1 VAQEHIGG
9 KTLLKGTCLVCN
21 EEFFGVSVCPNDGTA
36 ISMVQE
42 DPLVGNILAERF
54 EVLAK
59 LGEGGMSAVYKA
71 RHMLMDRIVAIKLLF
86 ASDIS
91 SLKRFQLEAKLACN
105 LNHINIVSVFDFG
118 VSTQGQPYLVM
129 DYLEGRSLGDC
140 IKLDGP
146 LQLDRALGIF
156 TQACDA
162 LTYAHKRDVV
172 HRDLKPSNF
181 MLVLDDNYSELL
193 KVVDFGI
200 AKQINFEEPSGQGL
214 TKTGEVFGS
223 PLYMAPEQCLGRKL
237 DARADIY
244 SMGCVMYEAL
254 TGTPP
259 LVGVNA
265 LDTLHKHISE
275 DPLPFAITNPDC
287 RNLPPLLE
295 KLVFKALAR
304 DVDQRYQS
312 MLELWTDLEVL
323 LHAAK
328 GGGGKASVAVPKVT
342 ASPPAINSLQS
353 NTIPVGMAPGL
364 SPHDSLS
371 NDSATIPPG
380 LSTGKVI
387 APHAVPPYFGQDST
401 RAPGANQ
408 SGTFPARPQPSG
420 GVGQSNNRMNSMAS
434 PANRLTP
441 SPEGS
446 ADSTSNRLSAR
457 MPAVQNPQ
465 GSYNRLPANSP
476 AESLN
481 GEQGFTE
488 SLSKP
493 TRSLLNNNGGGG
505 PTSIGAQETKAP
517 TGKDSSGSP
526 SDVSQNT
533 DEIAALAQK
542 RVGAISRIGLTP
554 PDGTSSTAGAAANKG
569 RPRVGDVSRTGMT
582 GMSVVTA
589 QINKSSQVMLPL
601 SMAAAVLLGLSCWFF
616 YANNSAP
623 KPESNSGTTPGANVT
638 GGATTNG
645 ASHVAIVGAV
655 KSGAARKAAVI
666 PPASSSSDWRELQ
679 KQGLTALEEC
689 NYRVAYERLQDAVA
703 KSSGH
708 PLDDEYGQLLAQFG
722 QAASKTDHFQDAI
735 DNLMRAQ
742 SIFGRSHSPESEL
755 LLADCKNYLGLVYT
769 NQMDYN
775 NAKAFLDEAKKIR
788 DKYGKQEDKADSDQ
802 AMAKLYNRFESRD
815 GSFGTDNAIKM
826 LQDSLVG
833 KSNDAAFVIESKN
846 DLGFSYNRK
855 HEYKQARY
863 FYEQALASAKQNFG
877 VDHPLYADSLVG
889 LGTLNWL
896 EGNDDLATKQFLQA
910 LPIRQKN
917 YGENSIK
924 TSEVYACLGY
934 ANVKNNPDK
943 AKEYFESALA
953 IKRELL
959 GAENREYIANE
970 TAYHRVLKRKHH

>member
-21 EEFFGVSVCPNDGTA
+21 EEFFGLSVCPNDGHA
-36 ISMVQE
+36 ISLTQE

-86 ASDIS
+86 ASDIA

-140 IKLDGP
+140 IKIDGP
-146 LQLDRALGIF
+146 MQLDRALGIF

-200 AKQINFEEPSGQGL
+200 AKQINFEDPAGQGL

-244 SMGCVMYEAL
+244 SMGCVMYEVL

-259 LVGVNA
+259 LVGINA

-275 DPLPFAITNPDC
+275 DPLPFAQINPAT

-328 GGGGKASVAVPKVT
+328 GGGQSTVALPKVS
-342 ASPPAINSLQS
+342 ASPPAINPLQS

-364 SPHDSLS
+364 SSHESLTGIPKI
-371 NDSATIPPG
+371 APPG
-380 LSTGKVI
+380 LAKDKVI
-387 APHAVPPYFGQDST
+387 APHAVPPYYGQDST
-401 RAPGANQ
+401 RGPAANQ
-408 SGTFPARPQPSG
+408 SGSFPARPATG
-420 GVGQSNNRMNSMAS
+420 GVGQSNNRLNSMAS

-441 SPEGS
+441 VPENS
-446 ADSTSNRLSAR
+446 SDSNTLSAR
-457 MPAVQNPQ
+457 LPAVQNPQ
-465 GSYNRLPANSP
+465 GSYNRLPASDG
-476 AESLN
+476 LD
-481 GEQGFTE
+481 GQDDLTG

-493 TRSLLNNNGGGG
+493 TRSLLNNN
-505 PTSIGAQETKAP
+505 SGAP
-517 TGKDSSGSP
+517 
-526 SDVSQNT
+526 
-533 DEIAALAQK
+533 
-542 RVGAISRIGLTP
+542 
-554 PDGTSSTAGAAANKG
+554 AGAAALPSGFLSGTASLPATASPGAATEALQGNHLDGTLPPRRVGSSSRIGPALSPLDATSTGVDVPTPANKG
-569 RPRVGDVSRTGMT
+569 RSRVGDVSRTGMS
-582 GMSVVTA
+582 GMSIVSA
-589 QINKSSQVMLPL
+589 QINKSSQIVLPVSL
-601 SMAAAVLLGLSCWFF
+601 VAALLLGFGSWFF
-616 YANNSAP
+616 Y
-623 KPESNSGTTPGANVT
+623 ESSKTPQKSESGNVTVGSGT
-638 GGATTNG
+638 
-645 ASHVAIVGAV
+645 SHVAIVGAS
-655 KSGAARKAAVI
+655 KSGAGKAGSESNA
-666 PPASSSSDWRELQ
+666 ASSATSGDWRELQ
-679 KQGLTALEEC
+679 KQGMKALEEC
-689 NYRVAYERLQDAVA
+689 NYRIAYERLQDAVA
-703 KSSGH
+703 KSNGH

-735 DNLMRAQ
+735 DNLSRAQ
-742 SIFGRSHSPESEL
+742 SIFGRSHTPESEL

-775 NAKAFLDEAKKIR
+775 NAKAFIDEAKKIR

-815 GSFGTDNAIKM
+815 GSFGSDSAIKL

-833 KSNDAAFVIESKN
+833 KSNDPAFVIESKN

-855 HEYKQARY
+855 HEFKQARY

-877 VDHPLYADSLVG
+877 VSHPLYADSLVG
-889 LGTLNWL
+889 LGTLNSL
-896 EGNDDLATKQFLQA
+896 EDNDDLATKQFLQA

-934 ANVKNNPDK
+934 ANVKKNPEK
-943 AKEYFESALA
+943 AKEYFDSALA

-959 GAENREYIANE
+959 GADNREYIANE
-970 TAYHRVLKRKHH
+970 SAYHRVQKRKHH

>member
-1 VAQEHIGG
+1 MI
-9 KTLLKGTCLVCN
+9 
-21 EEFFGVSVCPNDGTA
+21 
-36 ISMVQE
+36 QE

-86 ASDIS
+86 ASDIA

-162 LTYAHKRDVV
+162 LSYAHKRDVV

-275 DPLPFAITNPDC
+275 DPLPFAITNPAC
-287 RNLPPLLE
+287 RNLPPPLE
-295 KLVFKALAR
+295 KVVFKALAR
-304 DVDQRYQS
+304 DVEQRYQS

-323 LHAAK
+323 LHAAR
-328 GGGGKASVAVPKVT
+328 GGTGKTPTTSPKVT
-342 ASPPAINSLQS
+342 ASSPAMNTLQAT
-353 NTIPVGMAPGL
+353 TIPVGTPGL
-364 SPHDSLS
+364 SPSDSLKNES
-371 NDSATIPPG
+371 KAMLPE

-401 RAPGANQ
+401 KAPGKA
-408 SGTFPARPQPSG
+408 SGTFPTRPVSG
-420 GVGQSNNRMNSMAS
+420 GAGQSNNRMNSMANS
-434 PANRLTP
+434 LTV
-441 SPEGS
+441 E
-446 ADSTSNRLSAR
+446 
-457 MPAVQNPQ
+457 
-465 GSYNRLPANSP
+465 
-476 AESLN
+476 LN
-481 GEQGFTE
+481 GEQDFTE
-488 SLSKP
+488 SIPKS
-493 TRSLLNNNGGGG
+493 TRSLLNSNGGG
-505 PTSIGAQETKAP
+505 PTSIGAP
-517 TGKDSSGSP
+517 DGKISISK
-526 SDVSQNT
+526 DVLAAESELTQNK
-533 DEIAALAQK
+533 EEVAALAQK
-542 RVGAISRIGLTP
+542 RVASISRIVPAIMSG
-554 PDGTSSTAGAAANKG
+554 DGTASQTGAAANKG
-569 RPRVGDVSRTGMT
+569 RSRVGDVSRTGMT

-589 QINKSSQVMLPL
+589 QMGRSSQIMLPL
-601 SMAAAVLLGLSCWFF
+601 SIAAAVLLGSGCWFF
-616 YANNSAP
+616 YANNSAQ
-623 KPESNSGTTPGANVT
+623 KQDTNNGTTSGGNATSGTTD
-638 GGATTNG
+638 G
-645 ASHVAIVGAV
+645 ASHMAIVGAA
-655 KSGAARKAAVI
+655 KSGSEPIADDI
-666 PPASSSSDWRELQ
+666 SPASSPSEWQDLQ
-679 KQGLTALEEC
+679 KQGLTALALC
-689 NYRVAYERLQDAVA
+689 NYKVAYDRLREAVM
-703 KSSGH
+703 KSNGH

-735 DNLMRAQ
+735 DNLTRAQ
-742 SIFGRSHSPESEL
+742 SIFSRSHTPESEL

-775 NAKAFLDEAKKIR
+775 NAKAFLDEAKKLR
-788 DKYGKQEDKADSDQ
+788 DKYGKAEDKADSDQ
-802 AMAKLYNRFESRD
+802 SMAKLYNRFESRD

-846 DLGFSYNRK
+846 NLGFSYNRK

-863 FYEQALASAKQNFG
+863 FYEQALTSAKQNFG

-889 LGTLNWL
+889 LGTLNSL
-896 EGNDDLATKQFLQA
+896 ENNDDLATKQFLQA

-917 YGENSIK
+917 YGEKSIK

-934 ANVKNNPDK
+934 ANVKKNPDK
-943 AKEYFESALA
+943 AKEYFESALS
-953 IKRELL
+953 IKRDLL
-959 GAENREYIANE
+959 GADNREYVANE
-970 TAYHRVLKRKHH
+970 IAYHRVLKHKHH

>member
-1 VAQEHIGG
+1 MAQEYIGG

-86 ASDIS
+86 ASDIA

-275 DPLPFAITNPDC
+275 DPLPFAITNPAC
-287 RNLPPLLE
+287 RNLPEPLE

-328 GGGGKASVAVPKVT
+328 GGGGKAPSVSPKVT
-342 ASPPAINSLQS
+342 ASPPALNPRQA
-353 NTIPVGMAPGL
+353 NTIPVGNPGL
-364 SPHDSLS
+364 SPSDGLSSSDSKPAL
-371 NDSATIPPG
+371 PG
-380 LSTGKVI
+380 LTTGKVI

-401 RAPGANQ
+401 RAPGTA
-408 SGTFPARPQPSG
+408 SGTFPARPSTG
-420 GVGQSNNRMNSMAS
+420 GAGQSNNRMNSMAS

-441 SPEGS
+441 MPDGS
-446 ADSTSNRLSAR
+446 AETASNTLSAR

-476 AESLN
+476 GENLN

-488 SLSKP
+488 SIPK
-493 TRSLLNNNGGGG
+493 TRSLLSNNGGG
-505 PTSIGAQETKAP
+505 PTSIAATSTSKAAE
-517 TGKDSSGSP
+517 DA
-526 SDVSQNT
+526 SQNKE
-533 DEIAALAQK
+533 EIAAIAQK
-542 RVGAISRIGLTP
+542 RVGSASRIGPGLTP
-554 PDGTSSTAGAAANKG
+554 ADVNASQTGMAANKG
-569 RPRVGDVSRTGMT
+569 RPRVGDVSRTGMS

-589 QINKSSQVMLPL
+589 QIGKSSQLMLPL
-601 SMAAAVLLGLSCWFF
+601 SIVAAVLLGSGCWFF
-616 YANNSAP
+616 YANNSAQ
-623 KPESNSGTTPGANVT
+623 KQDANNGTSAGGNPT
-638 GGATTNG
+638 GGTANG
-645 ASHVAIVGAV
+645 ASHVAIVGAA
-655 KSGAARKAAVI
+655 KSGAERTADAI
-666 PPASSSSDWRELQ
+666 PPESSAADWRELQ
-679 KQGLTALEEC
+679 KQGLTALGLC
-689 NYRVAYERLQDAVA
+689 NYKVAYERLRDAVT
-703 KSSGH
+703 KSNGH
-708 PLDDEYGQLLAQFG
+708 PLDDDYGQLLAQFG

-742 SIFGRSHSPESEL
+742 SIFGRSHTPESEL

-889 LGTLNWL
+889 LGTLNSL
-896 EGNDDLATKQFLQA
+896 ENNDDLATKQFLQA

-917 YGENSIK
+917 YGEKSIK
-924 TSEVYACLGY
+924 TSEVFACLGY
-934 ANVKNNPDK
+934 ANVKKNPDK
-943 AKEYFESALA
+943 AKEYFENALA
-953 IKRELL
+953 IKRDLL
-959 GAENREYIANE
+959 GADNREYIANE
-970 TAYHRVLKRKHH
+970 VAYHRVLKHKHH

>member
-1 VAQEHIGG
+1 VAQEYIGG

-21 EEFFGVSVCPNDGTA
+21 EEFFGLSVCPNDGTA

-86 ASDIS
+86 ASDIA

-140 IKLDGP
+140 IKIDGP

-275 DPLPFAITNPDC
+275 DPLPFAITNPAC
-287 RNLPPLLE
+287 RNLPEPLE

-328 GGGGKASVAVPKVT
+328 GGGGKVPSVSPKVT
-342 ASPPAINSLQS
+342 ASPPAMNSLQA
-353 NTIPVGMAPGL
+353 NTIPVVKPGL
-364 SPHDSLS
+364 SPSDSLS
-371 NDSATIPPG
+371 SSNDSKTMPPG
-380 LSTGKVI
+380 LTTGKVI

-401 RAPGANQ
+401 RGPGTA
-408 SGTFPARPQPSG
+408 SGTFPARPSG

-441 SPEGS
+441 MPDGS
-446 ADSTSNRLSAR
+446 TETASNKLSAR

-476 AESLN
+476 GENLN
-481 GEQGFTE
+481 LEQGFTE
-488 SLSKP
+488 SIPKS
-493 TRSLLNNNGGGG
+493 RSLLSNNGGGG
-505 PTSIGAQETKAP
+505 PTAIGGP
-517 TGKDSSGSP
+517 DGKTSTSKSALAAEDA
-526 SDVSQNT
+526 SQNKE
-533 DEIAALAQK
+533 EIAALAQK
-542 RVGAISRIGLTP
+542 RVGSTSRIGPGLTP
-554 PDGTSSTAGAAANKG
+554 ADVNSSQTGIAANKG

-582 GMSVVTA
+582 GMSIVTA
-589 QINKSSQVMLPL
+589 QIGKSSQLMLPL
-601 SMAAAVLLGLSCWFF
+601 SIVAAVLLGSGCWFF
-616 YANNSAP
+616 YANNSAQ
-623 KPESNSGTTPGANVT
+623 KQDVSNGTAPGVSTT
-638 GGATTNG
+638 GGIANG
-645 ASHVAIVGAV
+645 ASHVAIVGAA
-655 KSGAARKAAVI
+655 KSGAERNADAI
-666 PPASSSSDWRELQ
+666 PPASSSADWRELQ
-679 KQGLTALEEC
+679 KQGLTALGQC
-689 NYRVAYERLQDAVA
+689 NYKVAYERLRDAMT

-735 DNLMRAQ
+735 DNLTRAQ
-742 SIFGRSHSPESEL
+742 SIFGRSHTPESEL
-755 LLADCKNYLGLVYT
+755 LAADCKNYLGLVYT

-788 DKYGKQEDKADSDQ
+788 DQYGKAEDKADSDL

-863 FYEQALASAKQNFG
+863 FYEQALASARQNFG

-889 LGTLNWL
+889 LGTLNSL
-896 EGNDDLATKQFLQA
+896 ENNDDLATKQFLQA
-910 LPIRQKN
+910 LPIREKN
-917 YGENSIK
+917 YGEKSIK
-924 TSEVYACLGY
+924 TSEVFACLGY
-934 ANVKNNPDK
+934 ANVKKNPDK
-943 AKEYFESALA
+943 AKEYFENALA
-953 IKRELL
+953 IKRDLL
-959 GAENREYIANE
+959 GADNREYIANE
-970 TAYHRVLKRKHH
+970 TAYHRVLKHKHH